1 MTVLFRLHVLLS
13 LHRYHVAV
21 FLAQIVLGSL
31 RLIADKAEEID
42 LFLTNFVQEAQP
54 SQIAQSE
61 IDSAYLWATFLPYVK
76 LVYLPNCRPDTVLIQ
91 SVALQIIIMA
101 LHIMLVR
108 EVHRDVLIREGLMD
122 YITCMPWYTTGA
134 AEQRARAL
142 VRMVQQAHDVDLQP
156 PSLLNMAKACVA
168 KNYCGLQTVVH
179 LSVPEILQ
187 NVINDT

>member
-1 MTVLFRLHVLLS
+1 MLS

-31 RLIADKAEEID
+31 PLDADKEEGID
-42 LFLTNFVQEAQP
+42 LFLRNFVQEAQP
-54 SQIAQSE
+54 SQLAQIE
-61 IDSAYLWATFLPYVK
+61 ADSSYLWATFLPYVK
-76 LVYLPNCRPDTVLIQ
+76 LVYLPNCRPDTV
-91 SVALQIIIMA
+91 ALQVIMMA
-101 LHIMLVR
+101 LHIMLDR
-108 EVHRDVLIREGLMD
+108 EVHRDGLIREGLMD

-142 VRMVQQAHDVDLQP
+142 VRMVQQAPDVDLQP

-187 NVINDT
+187 NV

>member
-1 MTVLFRLHVLLS
+1 MHIS
-13 LHRYHVAV
+13 SHRYHVAV

-31 RLIADKAEEID
+31 PLVADKEKEID
-42 LFLTNFVQEAQP
+42 SYLNDFLLEAKP
-54 SQIAQSE
+54 SQIAQIE
-61 IDSAYLWATFLPYVK
+61 TDFAYLWVTFLPYVK
-76 LVYLPNCRPDTVLIQ
+76 LAYLPNCRPDNIYL
-91 SVALQIIIMA
+91 VALEIIIMA
-101 LHIMLVR
+101 LHIMLDR

-142 VRMVQQAHDVDLQP
+142 VKMVQQAPDVDLQL

-187 NVINDT
+187 NVIKDT